1 MDLQLT
7 NRVAL
12 IAASSQG
19 LGYATALQLSREGAH
34 IAVNSRDEANV
45 HAAADAIRD
54 ETGNP
59 VLGVVADVANPEDI
73 ERLVKATVEE
83 YGGLDI
89 LITNA
94 AGPPSGLFVDLDDEM
109 WQKAVDLNLMSA
121 VRLIRAALPHLQQSS
136 FPSVLTITS
145 ITVLQPLDNL
155 MLSNSVRMAVI
166 GLTKT
171 LVDEFGGDDIRFNS
185 ILPSWTST
193 ERVNDLM
200 LAAAT
205 RNKTS
210 VEHEMEQ
217 RTQQVPLERMGTAQE
232 FANVATFLVSPAA
245 SYVNGVML
253 QVDGGYYRGTL

>member
-59 VLGVVADVANPEDI
+59 VLGVVADVSNADDV
-73 ERLVKATVEE
+73 ERLVEATVEE

-94 AGPPSGLFVDLDDEM
+94 AGPPTGKFVELTDAM
-109 WQKAVDLNLMSA
+109 WQRAFEVTLMSA
-121 VRLIRAALPHLQQSS
+121 VRLIRAALPHLRQSS
-136 FPSVLTITS
+136 YPSVLTIS
-145 ITVLQPLDNL
+145 SMTVRQPIENL
-155 MLSNSVRMAVI
+155 MLSNSVRMSIV

-171 LVDEFGGDDIRFNS
+171 LVDELSLEGIRFNS
-185 ILPSWTST
+185 VLPLWITT
-193 ERVNDLM
+193 ERVNDIV

-205 RNKTS
+205 RNDTS
-210 VEHEMEQ
+210 VEHEMAV
-217 RTQQVPLERMGTAQE
+217 RTDRIPLQRMGTPQE
-232 FANVATFLVSPAA
+232 FANVAAFLVSPAA
-245 SYVNGVML
+245 SFVNGVML
-253 QVDGGYYRGTL
+253 PVDGGYYRGML

>member
-34 IAVNSRDEANV
+34 IVVNSRDEANV
-45 HAAADAIRD
+45 NAAADAIRE

-59 VLGVVADVANPEDI
+59 VLGVVADVADPNDV
-73 ERLVKATVEE
+73 ERLVQKTVDE

-94 AGPPSGLFVDLDDEM
+94 AGPPSGPFTEMDDAK
-109 WQKAVDLNLMSA
+109 WRKAIDMNLMST
-121 VRLIRAALPHLQQSS
+121 VRMIRAALPHLRQSS
-136 FPSVLTITS
+136 FPSVLTVTS
-145 ITVLQPLDNL
+145 ITVRQPLDNL
-155 MLSNSVRMAVI
+155 ILSNSVRMAVI

-171 LVDEFGGDDIRFNS
+171 LVDELSAEGIRFNS

-200 LAAAT
+200 LAAAS
-205 RNKTS
+205 RNNTS
-210 VEHEMEQ
+210 VEHEMAQ
-217 RTQQVPLERMGTAQE
+217 RARQVPLGRMGTPQE
-232 FANVATFLVSPAA
+232 FANVAAFLVSPAA
-245 SYVNGVML
+245 SYVNGVMM
-253 QVDGGYYRGTL
+253 QVDGGYYRGML